1 MASATE
7 HKTLCKEWVNR
18 KYGVSEF
25 PQDIEAVHQLITSV
39 EKRYAPDLSTFWKAG
54 LLDLEQ
60 CQELLERT

>member
-18 KYGVSEF
+18 KYGVTEL

-39 EKRYAPDLSTFWKAG
+39 DCFITDPTLFPVTG
-54 LLDLEQ
+54 HLIP
-60 CQELLERT
+60 